1 MAFRPDVQLSLPAI
15 ENLAT
20 EGGYSGL
27 VNMSQTTAALLLSA
41 AVWFE
46 NPAVWTGATF
56 GELSD
61 FEIARIEE
69 ITALAQDEIMAS
81 MIGTIVPVATAVLPP
96 NTLLCDGATYNEVDY
111 PELYAALDPTFH
123 LGPNQFTVPDCRDR
137 FIAGE
142 LTGPMGLTGGGIN
155 YNIGVGNLPPHSHT
169 YLAGTPTVATLGA
182 GAPLT
187 VGAVPPQVLNSGNAG
202 GGNAIQII
210 PPFIVLAYAIIAG
223 RP

>member
-1 MAFRPDVQLSLPAI
+1 MAIRPNVTLSLPEI
-15 ENLAT
+15 ENLAS

-41 AVWFE
+41 AVWFQ
-46 NPAVWTGATF
+46 NHKVWTGATF
-56 GELSD
+56 GELSQ
-61 FEIARIEE
+61 FEIDRIDE
-69 ITALAQDEIMAS
+69 IVALAQDEIMAS
-81 MIGTIVPVATAVLPP
+81 MIGTVVPVATGVLPP
-96 NTLLCDGATYNEVDY
+96 NTLLCDGAIYNESDY
-111 PELYAALDPTFH
+111 PELYAALDPIFH
-123 LGPNQFTVPDCRDR
+123 LGPATFNVPDCRDR

-155 YNIGVGNLPPHSHT
+155 YNIGVANLPSHSHS
-169 YLAGTPTVATLGA
+169 YLVGTPVVATLGA

-187 VGAVPPQVLNSGNAG
+187 VASTPPTSINTGSTG